1 MATLLCLHAH
11 PDDEAIATAG
21 LIMRAS
27 AAGHRVVLV
36 VATTGELGL
45 DPLEGLAEG
54 ESLADRRRAEML
66 RSAEILG
73 VHRTEFL
80 GYRDSG
86 MNGDHTNHDPA
97 SFWQAE
103 IDHAARRLVTLVAEE
118 TIDVLTIYDDH
129 GGYDHP
135 DHIQVH
141 RVGTRF
147 AEQAGIDE
155 VYWATMNR
163 DEIARQL
170 ATAAELYDQEPPEV
184 DTETFGMA
192 EGELT
197 HAVDVGSFI
206 ERKRAAMRAHASQIR
221 EDSFF
226 LSMSDE
232 VFALAFGTEWFHRPG
247 AQPGNETIPI
257 AVRS

>member
-1 MATLLCLHAH
+1 MATLMCFHAH

-36 VATTGELGL
+36 VATTGELGI
-45 DPLEGLAEG
+45 DPLDGLDDG
-54 ESLADRRRAEML
+54 ESLADRRRAETL
-66 RSAEILG
+66 RAAEVLG

-80 GYRDSG
+80 GYHDSG
-86 MNGDHTNHDPA
+86 MNGDHTNDDPA
-97 SFWQAE
+97 SFWQA
-103 IDHAARRLVTLVAEE
+103 DVDAAADRLAALVADEAV
-118 TIDVLTIYDDH
+118 DVLTIYDDH

-147 AEQAGIDE
+147 AEMVGIEE

-170 ATAAELYDQEPPEV
+170 AMAAELYDEEPPEV

-192 EGELT
+192 EDELT
-197 HAVDVGSFI
+197 HAVDVGGFI
-206 ERKRAAMRAHASQIR
+206 DRKRAAMRAHASQIR
-221 EDSFF
+221 DDSFF
-226 LSMSDE
+226 LSMPDE
-232 VFALAFGTEWFHRPG
+232 VFAAAFGTEWFHRPG
-247 AQPGNETIPI
+247 SRPGRESIPI
-257 AVRS
+257 ADAP